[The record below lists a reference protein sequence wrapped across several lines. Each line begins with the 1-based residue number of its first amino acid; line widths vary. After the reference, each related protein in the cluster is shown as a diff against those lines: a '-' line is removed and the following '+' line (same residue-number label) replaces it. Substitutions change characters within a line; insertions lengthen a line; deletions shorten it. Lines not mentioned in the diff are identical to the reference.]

1 MADTTVFSV
10 RVSAELKE
18 RLDATAAAL
27 ERPRSWVVTR
37 ALEEFV
43 DQQAW
48 QIEEIRRGIDEA
60 DAGDF
65 ASDEEVE
72 AVFAKWTRAG

>member
-1 MADTTVFSV
+1 MAETTVFSV
-10 RVSAELKE
+10 RVTPELKE
-18 RLDATAAAL
+18 RLDAVAAAL

-43 DQQAW
+43 AQEAW
-48 QIEEIRRGIDEA
+48 QIEEIRRGIAEA

>member
-1 MADTTVFSV
+1 MAETVVFSI
-10 RVSAELKE
+10 RVAPELKD
-18 RLDATAAAL
+18 RLEALAAAMD
-27 ERPRSWVVTR
+27 RPRSWVVTR

-43 DQQAW
+43 AQQTW
-48 QIEEIRRGIDEA
+48 QIEEIQRGVAEA

-72 AVFAKWTRAG
+72 AVFAKWTRAR

>member
-1 MADTTVFSV
+1 MAETVVFSI
-10 RVSAELKE
+10 RVAPELKE
-18 RLDATAAAL
+18 RLDTLAAAM

-43 DQQAW
+43 AQEAW
-48 QIEEIRRGIDEA
+48 QVEEIRRGIAEA

-72 AVFAKWTRAG
+72 ALFAKWTRAR